1 MSEKPRDDGSRMPTT
16 AVTATAAGIL
26 ALEGVG
32 LAALTVWQVVAA
44 VSGDRASLSGS
55 FALIVLTA
63 IGAICVIAFAA
74 AVLVGRSWGRSGG
87 IVTQLLV
94 IAVAVGAATG
104 AYAHPLLG
112 LALALPAIAAL
123 VLLFLTAR
131 GAASAQR

>member
-1 MSEKPRDDGSRMPTT
+1 MSERSRDDGSRMPTT